1 MATLETL
8 IPLLQQA
15 HKSLSEEQL
24 GSIDIA
30 DMIWLATQ
38 LKLRHPPYPPREVA
52 EHDSVDLQ
60 SEPDP
65 NNSLPQAE
73 DIEAEGHTD
82 SEQGKEENSPDPTP
96 EPEQPSEA
104 SVAPTGSP
112 AAQKAQN
119 LQFNVPAA
127 RAIPQRRQIAR
138 SLRCLNR
145 KVPSRITKQIDIP
158 ATICRISEEQLCI
171 PVYKPAPRR
180 WLDIALVI
188 EKSDSFGIWEQT
200 IKEWTQLLLRQG
212 AFRDVKRWYAHTD
225 SDKGLVLKSLDGS
238 LRHPKELI
246 APQGDRLILVVSDCI
261 SDAWYG
267 GGETSLAN
275 STTNKGETFNTWF
288 NWLTLWQV
296 SHPVTIIHML
306 PPKFWQRTAIGSMDA
321 LWMSSRRVGALNHQ
335 WQVERDNAW
344 DEMDMEGIP
353 IPVLTLDPY
362 ALKVWAKGLVGA
374 SQVQVAGVSF
384 EGNVIKP
391 KPSDVQVDVY
401 DTFMQFGS
409 PVAKRLA
416 ALLSAV
422 PIQLPIVRLVQKNL
436 LKNESSAVQVAEIFF
451 SGILKPR
458 NPEPDPDPEKR
469 LYDFGEGIRNRLNQ
483 TLPKSELATVID
495 YISRDIMRR
504 AGFDSLDQFRAYL
517 VAPPSEKDDPITTE
531 ISEFARVSFDVL
543 RGLGGEYAEFV
554 ETIEQIYRKPQWP
567 ELETFEFQPPKILI
581 EDETEWPTIETR
593 EIEVVLIALESDLYP
608 LQFEV
613 VQLTRPIASR
623 LPFVN
628 VSWSR
633 KVVQS
638 QAEGFTEEL
647 GENVALDMVL
657 IPSGSFVMGSSREQ
671 GSDSYEKPQHK
682 VDITPFGMGRYPITQ
697 AQWKIVASMPQIEN
711 SLKSNPS
718 FFKGN
723 KRPVVNISWQD
734 AVEFCQRLS
743 QHTGRIY
750 RLPSEAEWEYAC
762 RAGTTTPFHFGEMI
776 TSDLVNYRGTETYG
790 DGPKG
795 EYRKETTDVDT
806 FPSNAFGL
814 HDMHGNVWE
823 WCADHWHE
831 NYKGAPTN
839 GQAWIKS
846 GDSSN
851 RVVRGGCWDFDPVGC
866 RSAYRYYF
874 RPAYRHLNIGFRVV
888 CEFRETP

>member
-1 MATLETL
+1 MASLETL

-15 HKSLSEEQL
+15 HQSLSEDQL
-24 GSIDIA
+24 GPIDIA
-30 DMIWLATQ
+30 DMIWFATQ
-38 LKLRHPPYPPREVA
+38 LKLRHPPDPQREEA
-52 EHDSVDLQ
+52 ENDLVDLQ
-60 SEPDP
+60 PEPDP
-65 NNSLPQAE
+65 NISLPQPE

-82 SEQGKEENSPDPTP
+82 SELGKEENSPDPTE
-96 EPEQPSEA
+96 EPEQPSEV
-104 SVAPTGSP
+104 SVTP
-112 AAQKAQN
+112 AGNPADQKAQN
-119 LQFNVPAA
+119 LQFYVPAA
-127 RAIPQRRQIAR
+127 KAIPQRRQISR

-158 ATICRISEEQLCI
+158 ATIRRISEEQLCI

-267 GGETSLAN
+267 GEENHPAN
-275 STTNKGETFNTWF
+275 STTNKGETLNTWF

-306 PPKFWQRTAIGSMDA
+306 PPKFWQRTALGRMDA
-321 LWMSSRRVGALNHQ
+321 LWMSSHRTGALNRQ
-335 WQVERDNAW
+335 WQVERDSAW
-344 DEMDMEGIP
+344 DEMDVGGIP
-353 IPVLTLDPY
+353 VPVLTLDPY
-362 ALKVWAKGLVGA
+362 ALKVWAKGVAGA
-374 SQVQVAGVSF
+374 SQIQVSGVSF

-391 KPSDVQVDVY
+391 KPSGVQVDVY
-401 DTFMQFGS
+401 DTFMKFGS

-451 SGILKPR
+451 SGILKPQ
-458 NPEPDPDPEKR
+458 NSDPDPEKR
-469 LYDFGEGIRNRLNQ
+469 LYEFGEGIRSRLNQ

-495 YISRDIMRR
+495 YLSRDIMRR

-517 VAPPSEKDDPITTE
+517 VAPPSEKGDPITTE

-554 ETIEQIYRKPQWP
+554 ETIEQTYKKPQWP

-581 EDETEWPTIETR
+581 EGETERPTIETR
-593 EIEVVLIALESDLYP
+593 EIEVVVIAFELELYS

-613 VQLTRPIASR
+613 VRLKRQIGSR
-623 LPFVN
+623 LPFLD
-628 VSWSR
+628 SDWQQER
-633 KVVQS
+633 YLTK
-638 QAEGFTEEL
+638 AEGFTENL
-647 GENVALDMVL
+647 GENVALDMVV
-657 IPSGSFVMGSSREQ
+657 IPGGSFLMGSSREQ
-671 GSDSYEKPQHK
+671 GSNDYEKPRHK
-682 VDITPFGMGRYPITQ
+682 VELSPFAMGRYPITQ
-697 AQWKIVASMPQIEN
+697 AQWKTVTSMPQIEH

-718 FFKGN
+718 TFKGN
-723 KRPVVNISWQD
+723 KRPVEQVSWQD
-734 AVEFCQRLS
+734 AIEFCQRLS
-743 QHTGRIY
+743 EYTGRTY
-750 RLPSEAEWEYAC
+750 RLPTEAEWEYAC
-762 RAGTTTPFHFGEMI
+762 RAGTTTPFHHGETI
-776 TSDLVNYRGTETYG
+776 TSDLVNYRGTETYN

-795 EYRKETTDVDT
+795 VYREETTDVGT
-806 FPSNAFGL
+806 FPPNAFGL

-823 WCADHWHE
+823 WCADHWHK
-831 NYKGAPTN
+831 NYKRAPKN
-839 GQAWIKS
+839 GQAWLDG
-846 GDSSN
+846 GDDKY
-851 RVVRGGCWDFDPVGC
+851 RVVRGGSWADSPAYC
-866 RSAYRYYF
+866 RSACRYHL
-874 RPAYRHLNIGFRVV
+874 RPAARDRVIGFRVV
-888 CEFRETP
+888 CEFRGTL